1 MDIIVG
7 KGNQQDVL
15 IKTLETAGF
24 VRKTQEPGI
33 SWMEA
38 PPWKVVDMDAP
49 ERAPDHRT
57 IRVAFVK
64 FVTIKGRTAR
74 IYKSFWREQVICR
87 PKTVFKVLDEG
98 GKLAEQRL
106 ATQA

>member
-7 KGNQQDVL
+7 KDKQQNILV
-15 IKTLETAGF
+15 KTLETAGF
-24 VRKTQEPGI
+24 ARKTAEPGI

-38 PPWKVVDMDAP
+38 APWKAVDMDAP

-64 FVTIKGRTAR
+64 FVQVKGRRAK
-74 IYKSFWREQVICR
+74 IYKSFWAEQVICR
-87 PKTVFKVLDEG
+87 PKTVFKILDEG
-98 GKLAEQRL
+98 GKLAEQKL
-106 ATQA
+106 AAQA